1 MTRNIL
7 QINGERVEVSDMDIS
22 IEDPP
27 LDEPTL
33 PTEVIVSIQDERVF
47 VRVSDDARKD

>member
-7 QINGERVEVSDMDIS
+7 QINGERVEVSEMEIS

-27 LDEPTL
+27 LDEPTS
-33 PTEVIVSIQDERVF
+33 PTEITVSIQDERLSMT
-47 VRVSDDARKD
+47 VSDELED